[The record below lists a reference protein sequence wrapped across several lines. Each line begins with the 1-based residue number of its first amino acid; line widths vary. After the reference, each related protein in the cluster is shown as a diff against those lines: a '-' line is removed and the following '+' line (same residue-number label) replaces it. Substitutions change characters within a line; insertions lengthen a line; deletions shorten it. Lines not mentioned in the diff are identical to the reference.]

1 MAFKVPG
8 TACFPIHMTW
18 ELEGLTF
25 GTVREEG
32 IFFSTYTI
40 ISIQDCSTLS
50 YWIRVR
56 CAQSLALLFGF
67 SQCVFTANLDLSLI
81 SSQMSDQENGI
92 VDAWKGNLEG
102 AIK

>member
-1 MAFKVPG
+1 M
-8 TACFPIHMTW
+8 C
-18 ELEGLTF
+18 
-25 GTVREEG
+25 
-32 IFFSTYTI
+32 
-40 ISIQDCSTLS
+40 
-50 YWIRVR
+50 

-92 VDAWKGNLEG
+92 IDAWKGNLEG